1 MGLLDK
7 LQFWKRKEEE
17 SFDMGSY
24 PALTERPA
32 PPAMQGMDMPPGAM
46 AGMHTG
52 MPGENAPAMPGLDDM
67 SQVPPPPMRGLGGQ
81 PAPSAF
87 APAPIQQPQGPDVGR
102 EMQVVNAKL
111 DTLKALLDSVNMKL
125 DRMERAQTPKEE
137 VEIIPLQRRFR

>member
-1 MGLLDK
+1 MSILDK
-7 LQFWKRKEEE
+7 LQFWKHRETED
-17 SFDMGSY
+17 FDMGSY
-24 PALTERPA
+24 PALTDRPQQG
-32 PPAMQGMDMPPGAM
+32 PPGMDMPPGAM

-52 MPGENAPAMPGLDDM
+52 MPGENAPSMPGLDDM

-87 APAPIQQPQGPDVGR
+87 APAPMQAPGPDVGR

-125 DRMERAQTPKEE
+125 DRMERAQAPKEE
-137 VEIIPLQRRFR
+137 VEVIPLQRRFR